1 LIASTNL
8 KAKQLKIL
16 LMKNFFLIF
25 LLLGIGLPK
34 IYAQDD
40 LMKMLEDESKKEKKK
55 DYATATFKTSRLING
70 HSIENAA
77 AGVLDFKVSHRFG
90 MVNRGSYELY
100 GLDQA
105 TMRIGLDYGISDRL
119 MVGVGRSTFQKQYDA
134 FGKFKILRQASGTR
148 GSSPISISA
157 VSTVMLKTLKYED
170 PTKRNFYTSR
180 LSYANQLIIA
190 RKFSEGLSLQLM
202 PSFIHYNIAKTVTEP
217 NDIFAL
223 GGGGRI
229 KLSKRLSFNAE
240 YYYILP
246 MSVVAGEGYRIPG
259 TKNSLALGF
268 DIETGGHVFQ
278 LHFTNSTGMTEKTF
292 ITETTGDFFK
302 GDIHFGFNVSRVFT
316 IKDKRKKKSN
326 TVASSDPYKVIR
338 VK

>member
-1 LIASTNL
+1 
-8 KAKQLKIL
+8 
-16 LMKNFFLIF
+16 MKNLFLMLF
-25 LLLGIGLPK
+25 LMGIALPK

-40 LMKMLEDESKKEKKK
+40 LMKMLEDETKKEKKR

-77 AGVLDFKVSHRFG
+77 AGVLDFKISHRFG
-90 MVNRGSYELY
+90 MVNKGAYELF

-105 TMRIGLDYGISDRL
+105 TMRIGLDYGISNRL
-119 MVGVGRSTFQKQYDA
+119 MIGAGRSTFQKQYDA
-134 FGKFKILRQASGTR
+134 FGKFKILRQSKG
-148 GSSPISISA
+148 GSWPSPISISA

-170 PTKRNFYTSR
+170 PTVKNYYTSR
-180 LSYANQLIIA
+180 LSFAHQLIIA
-190 RKFSEGLSLQLM
+190 RKFSEGLSLQFM
-202 PSFIHYNIAKTVTEP
+202 PSFVHYNIARSVTEP

-229 KLSKRLSFNAE
+229 KLTKRLSFNVE
-240 YYYILP
+240 YYHILP
-246 MSVVAGEGYRIPG
+246 ISFVEGEAYRIPG
-259 TKNSLALGF
+259 TKNSLAVGF

-316 IKDKRKKKSN
+316 IKDKRKKK
-326 TVASSDPYKVIR
+326 
-338 VK
+338 

>member
-1 LIASTNL
+1 M
-8 KAKQLKIL
+8 KKIIV
-16 LMKNFFLIF
+16 LIF
-25 LLLGIGLPK
+25 LSGMVLPK
-34 IYAQDD
+34 LHAQDD
-40 LMKMLEDESKKEKKK
+40 LMKMLEDESKKEKKR

-77 AGVLDFKVSHRFG
+77 AGVLDLKISHRFG
-90 MVNRGSYELY
+90 MVNKGAYEFF

-105 TMRIGLDYGISDRL
+105 TMRLGLDYGISKRL
-119 MVGVGRSTFQKQYDA
+119 MIGVGHSTFQKQYDA
-134 FGKFKILRQASGTR
+134 FGKFKILRQAKGGR
-148 GSSPISISA
+148 WASPISVSA
-157 VSTVMLKTLKYED
+157 VSSVMLGTLKWED
-170 PTKRNFYTSR
+170 PTRKNFYTSR
-180 LSYANQLIIA
+180 LAFAHQLIIA

-202 PSFIHYNIAKTVTEP
+202 PTMVHYNIVNEVTTP

-223 GGGGRI
+223 GAGGRI

-240 YYYILP
+240 YYHVLP
-246 MSVVAGEGYRIPG
+246 LSFVAGEGYMLPG
-259 TKNSLALGF
+259 TKNSLAVGF

-316 IKDKRKKKSN
+316 IKDKRKKK
-326 TVASSDPYKVIR
+326 
-338 VK
+338 

>member
-1 LIASTNL
+1 
-8 KAKQLKIL
+8 
-16 LMKNFFLIF
+16 MKTIF
-25 LLLGIGLPK
+25 LVLTFAGIGILK
-34 IYAQDD
+34 VHAQDD

-77 AGVLDFKVSHRFG
+77 AGVLDFKISHRFG
-90 MVNRGSYELY
+90 MVNKGGYELF

-105 TMRIGLDYGISDRL
+105 TMRMGLDYGISDRL
-119 MVGVGRSTFQKQYDA
+119 MIGVGRSTFQKQYDA
-134 FGKFKILRQASGTR
+134 LGKFKILRQSKGGR
-148 GSSPISISA
+148 WSSPISVSA
-157 VSTVMLKTLKYED
+157 VSTVMLKTLKWED
-170 PTKRNFYTSR
+170 PTRKNYYTSR
-180 LSYANQLIIA
+180 LSFAHQLIIA

-202 PSFIHYNIAKTVTEP
+202 PSYVHYNLAQGATDP
-217 NDIFAL
+217 NDIFAM
-223 GGGGRI
+223 GVGGRI

-240 YYYILP
+240 YYHVLP
-246 MSVVAGEGYRIPG
+246 LSFVKGEGYMIPG
-259 TKNSLALGF
+259 TKNSLAVGF

-316 IKDKRKKKSN
+316 IKEKRKKK
-326 TVASSDPYKVIR
+326 
-338 VK
+338 